1 MLIVMS
7 LISTLLAA
15 NECHR
20 GGSIAWLVRDHADL
34 DPIYTRRSKAGAL
47 SKDSFVLYSKYAE
60 IEFLFHLKYSPDIPL
75 YSVISL
81 TLFNNAFFSPALLQG
96 RGGAWKH
103 HKEERMEVRHT

>member
-20 GGSIAWLVRDHADL
+20 GGSIAWLVRDHADS

-81 TLFNNAFFSPALLQG
+81 TLFNNAFLFSCPFAGQRWCL
-96 RGGAWKH
+96 
-103 HKEERMEVRHT
+103 ETS